1 MQNDEVIWGVIGTS
15 HCSYRTSTDSES
27 FCRNPYNVTGL
38 CNRRSCPLA
47 NSRYSTIIE
56 KEGVCYLYKKV
67 PERAHTP
74 KHLWE
79 RVKLLQ
85 NYEKAL
91 EQIQSHLEFWP
102 EFLIHKNKQRFTKIV
117 QYIIRKKK
125 IEKHADTK
133 IVIVKKKTERRE
145 RQREEHA
152 ERAAQIEIA
161 IEKELFDR
169 LKNGTYEDIYNYPP
183 KLYNKWL
190 DENEVEQVEYVEEEI
205 AESDQEIEDLDQLIP
220 KRKPKYEIEYEH
232 EIDQLSKLY

>member
-1 MQNDEVIWGVIGTS
+1 M
-15 HCSYRTSTDSES
+15 
-27 FCRNPYNVTGL
+27 
-38 CNRRSCPLA
+38 
-47 NSRYSTIIE
+47 
-56 KEGVCYLYKKV
+56 

>member
-1 MQNDEVIWGVIGTS
+1 MQNDEVIWGVIGIN
-15 HCSYRTSTDSES
+15 HCSYRTSTDSEN

-47 NSRYSTIIE
+47 NSRYATIIE

-74 KHLWE
+74 KNLWE

-102 EFLIHKNKQRFTKIV
+102 GFLIHKNKQRFTKIV

-145 RQREEHA
+145 QQREEHA

-232 EIDQLSKLY
+232 EIDQLNKLY

>member
-1 MQNDEVIWGVIGTS
+1 MQNDEVIWGVIGS
-15 HCSYRTSTDSES
+15 NHCSYRTSTATEN

-47 NSRYSTIIE
+47 NSRYATIIE

-74 KHLWE
+74 KNLWE

-91 EQIQSHLEFWP
+91 DQIQDHLEYWP

-125 IEKHADTK
+125 IQKHTDTN
-133 IVIVKKKTERRE
+133 IVVVKKKTERRE
-145 RQREEHA
+145 KQREEHA

-161 IEKELFDR
+161 IEKELFER

-183 KLYNKWL
+183 QLYNKWL
-190 DENEVEQVEYVEEEI
+190 DKNKVEEVEYVEEDI
-205 AESDQEIEDLDQLIP
+205 QESDQEIEDLDQLFQ
-220 KRKPKYEIEYEH
+220 KKSEYEIEYEH
-232 EIDQLSKLY
+232 EIDQLNNLH